1 MFQMKSYYSEEKVVI
16 QQEYDNHLDSADYA
30 YKSKE
35 NDKKLAAENNTVK
48 VLVFD
53 MQQCL
58 PTPVLSS
65 NIAYYKI
72 QLWVYNLTVRDCNEK
87 INSTEC
93 FIWHEGIERC
103 GSEQIASCLHKKIM

>member
-1 MFQMKSYYSEEKVVI
+1 MFQMKVKSCNSEEKLVI
-16 QQEYDNHLDSADYA
+16 QQEYENHLDSADYA

-35 NDKKLAAENNTVK
+35 KDKKLAAESNTVK

-65 NIAYYKI
+65 KIAYYKI
-72 QLWVYNLTVRDCNEK
+72 QLWVYNLVFRDCNEK
-87 INSTEC
+87 
-93 FIWHEGIERC
+93 
-103 GSEQIASCLHKKIM
+103 K